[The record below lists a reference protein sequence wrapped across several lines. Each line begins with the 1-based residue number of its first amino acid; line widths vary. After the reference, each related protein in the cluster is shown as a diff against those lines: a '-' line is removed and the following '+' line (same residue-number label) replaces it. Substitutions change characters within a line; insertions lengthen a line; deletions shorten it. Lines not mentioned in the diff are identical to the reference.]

1 MFGCHAVGVL
11 IIWFPLLLHQ
21 HLFFVEAL
29 NLVVHTWKA
38 SKGSILT
45 AAIVQPLREHHQQ
58 PILVTGGHAGDGRIS
73 CWKLS
78 NNSLEGNKKETVQ
91 EIQVGSGARIHDGS
105 IFSMASC
112 ISTHQNINYLV
123 SGSFD
128 RSAAIHRVDVGTSS
142 HAVTVQT
149 IGRLPEH
156 TGWVRHVEAVEEK
169 SLSPEA
175 DDERTAGTSISLLSI
190 GCNLINTWSVLEDGE
205 VARVARLDA
214 GPSPNDP
221 PEETFRRHDIL
232 TFAILGDND
241 GNSKAKWIA
250 AGLVDG
256 SIRVFVA
263 EFEKWMRRRQNSPY
277 DATGSCDCP
286 TTTTTTATSIAFDHQ
301 DEQDMVEHVL
311 EDEKPF
317 LSTNCHAGR
326 ITKIHCIQGFPDD
339 FVSTSFDGTWVRWR
353 IDAEM
358 KSLSKLVE
366 GSISKA
372 GEQKNEGRIC
382 SSTIVTE
389 NTCNDRQN
397 NMVIYLGT
405 SSGCLY
411 RSWLSRGGESEKIHG
426 NGKDASITAMTPW
439 RHKSVELLVACRS
452 DGTAMLFR

>member
-1 MFGCHAVGVL
+1 ML
-11 IIWFPLLLHQ
+11 IVWFPLL
-21 HLFFVEAL
+21 FSVEAL
-29 NLVVHTWKA
+29 NLDLVHTWKA
-38 SKGSILT
+38 STKGSILT
-45 AAIVQPLREHHQQ
+45 AAIVQPLRVADKEHQQ
-58 PILVTGGHAGDGRIS
+58 PMLVTGGQAGDGRIS

-78 NNSLEGNKKETVQ
+78 DNSLEGNKKETVQ

-112 ISTHQNINYLV
+112 LSTHQNINYLV

-128 RSAAIHRVDVGTSS
+128 RSAAIHRVDIGKSS
-142 HAVTVQT
+142 HVVTVQT
-149 IGRLPEH
+149 IGRLPKH
-156 TGWVRHVEAVEEK
+156 TGWVRHVEAVEEMTP
-169 SLSPEA
+169 SPEA

-190 GCNLINTWSVLEDGE
+190 GCNLINIWSALEDGE
-205 VARVARLDA
+205 VVRMARLDA

-232 TFAILGDND
+232 TFAILGDNN
-241 GNSKAKWIA
+241 GNSKARWIV

-263 EFEKWMRRRQNSPY
+263 KFEEWMRRRQNSPY

-286 TTTTTTATSIAFDHQ
+286 TTTTSFAFDHQ
-301 DEQDMVEHVL
+301 DEQDMAVHVL

-317 LSTNCHAGR
+317 LSTNCHEGR

-372 GEQKNEGRIC
+372 GEQTNEDRIC

-389 NTCNDRQN
+389 NTCDDDGQN
-397 NMVIYLGT
+397 NVVMYLGT

-411 RSWLSRGGESEKIHG
+411 RSWLSRGGESEKIYG
-426 NGKDASITAMTPW
+426 SNGKDVSRSITAMTPW
-439 RHKSVELLVACRS
+439 RQKSINRSVEFLVACRS

>member
-1 MFGCHAVGVL
+1 ML
-11 IIWFPLLLHQ
+11 IVWFPLL
-21 HLFFVEAL
+21 FSVEAL
-29 NLVVHTWKA
+29 NLDLVHTWKA
-38 SKGSILT
+38 STKGSILT
-45 AAIVQPLREHHQQ
+45 AAIVQPLRVADKEHQQ
-58 PILVTGGHAGDGRIS
+58 PMLVTGGHAGDGRIS

-78 NNSLEGNKKETVQ
+78 DNSLEGNKKETVQ

-112 ISTHQNINYLV
+112 LSTHQNINYLV

-128 RSAAIHRVDVGTSS
+128 RSAAIHRVDIGKSS
-142 HAVTVQT
+142 HVVTVQT
-149 IGRLPEH
+149 IGRLPKH
-156 TGWVRHVEAVEEK
+156 TGWVRHVEAVEEMTP
-169 SLSPEA
+169 SPEA

-190 GCNLINTWSVLEDGE
+190 GCNLINIWSALEDGE
-205 VARVARLDA
+205 VVRMARLDA

-241 GNSKAKWIA
+241 DNSKARWIV

-263 EFEKWMRRRQNSPY
+263 KFEEWMRRRQNSPY

-286 TTTTTTATSIAFDHQ
+286 TTTTTSFAFDHQ
-301 DEQDMVEHVL
+301 DEQDMAVHVL

-317 LSTNCHAGR
+317 LSTNCHEGR

-372 GEQKNEGRIC
+372 GEQTNEDRIC
-382 SSTIVTE
+382 SSTIVVTE
-389 NTCNDRQN
+389 NTCDDGQN
-397 NMVIYLGT
+397 NVVMYLGT
-405 SSGCLY
+405 SSGCFY
-411 RSWLSRGGESEKIHG
+411 RSWLSRGGESEKIYG
-426 NGKDASITAMTPW
+426 SNGKDVSRSITAMTPW
-439 RHKSVELLVACRS
+439 RQKSINRSVEFLVACRS